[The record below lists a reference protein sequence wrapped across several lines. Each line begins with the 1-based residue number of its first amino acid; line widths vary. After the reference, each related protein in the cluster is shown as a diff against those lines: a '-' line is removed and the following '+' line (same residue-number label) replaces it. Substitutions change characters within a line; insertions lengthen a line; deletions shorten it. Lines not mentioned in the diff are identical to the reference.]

1 MQNGAFSGSERP
13 VKITLSPC
21 FGKRPFVSRQ
31 RLGFAQTPHRSWVRR
46 ALWAPRSFHL
56 CDKCSY
62 EFELSSLRVSREDP
76 QRVVLEA
83 SLSSKIL
90 QQDLLKSAV
99 LLALI
104 ALIHSLKAMS
114 ESDHSGPS
122 GPCLPLS
129 QVATST
135 DCCRLAMLL
144 VVPGNGACN
153 SGTCTEVH
161 EKSLHMLQE

>member
-1 MQNGAFSGSERP
+1 MSG
-13 VKITLSPC
+13 
-21 FGKRPFVSRQ
+21 Q
-31 RLGFAQTPHRSWVRR
+31 RLGFAQTPHHSWVRR

-62 EFELSSLRVSREDP
+62 EFELFELSSLRVSGEDP

-83 SLSSKIL
+83 SCCHTKFFNKIF
-90 QQDLLKSAV
+90 LKSAV

-104 ALIHSLKAMS
+104 HSLKPLS

-135 DCCRLAMLL
+135 DCCKLAMLL
-144 VVPGNGACN
+144 VVPGNGGAGGACS
-153 SGTCTEVH
+153 SGTWLQPQKFM
-161 EKSLHMLQE
+161 KSRCICCRND